1 MDLLVLVEDNDDD
14 RDLALLAFKQAK
26 VPGELVAVADG
37 EQALEFLLSERG
49 AAPGKG
55 EPKVVLLDLK
65 LPKVD
70 GLEVLRRIRA
80 DSRTRYLPVV
90 ILTSS
95 LEQADLIES
104 YRLGANSYLRKP
116 VNFLDFVELAE
127 RIGSYWGKF
136 NQIPPANAA

>member
-1 MDLLVLVEDNDDD
+1 MILMVEDNDDD
-14 RDLALLAFKQAK
+14 RDLALLAFKQAR

-37 EQALEFLLSERG
+37 EQALEFLLPEGGCRSDRS
-49 AAPGKG
+49 

-80 DSRTRYLPVV
+80 HSCTKYLPVV

-95 LEQADLIES
+95 LETVDLLEC

-127 RIGSYWGKF
+127 RIGSYWIKY
-136 NQIPPANAA
+136 NQIPPPHAL

>member
-37 EQALEFLLSERG
+37 EQALEFLLSDG
-49 AAPGKG
+49 GIALGKG

-95 LEQADLIES
+95 LEHADLIES

-136 NQIPPANAA
+136 NHLPPANAA